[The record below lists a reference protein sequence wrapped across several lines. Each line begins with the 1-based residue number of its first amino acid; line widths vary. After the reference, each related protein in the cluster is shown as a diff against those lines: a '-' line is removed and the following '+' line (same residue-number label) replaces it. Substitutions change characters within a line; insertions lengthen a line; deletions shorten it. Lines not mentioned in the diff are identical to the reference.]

1 MHTYMPIHTY
11 TCILI
16 HAYSHIYIYIYTYM
30 LLPYAVH
37 VHNLRQEMK
46 AKGQVVYSLCVGE
59 PDYQPPEEV
68 LEATGATVKVF
79 YVFTYLSI
87 YLSIYLYIYIYIC
100 ICTSIYLC
108 ICI

>member
-1 MHTYMPIHTY
+1 
-11 TCILI
+11 
-16 HAYSHIYIYIYTYM
+16 M

-87 YLSIYLYIYIYIC
+87 YISVYMYIYIYIYVY
-100 ICTSIYLC
+100 IYIYIYIYILEIERC
-108 ICI
+108 GENNERA